1 MHVYQHTYIHI
12 YVHTYIHTHTHTHT
26 HTLMY
31 LQRDKYK
38 QLKKQFNISIKRW
51 EESGQNK
58 VVLYLSI

>member
-1 MHVYQHTYIHI
+1 
-12 YVHTYIHTHTHTHT
+12 
-26 HTLMY
+26 MY